1 MREGALR
8 KIFAEFGGGLATAA
22 FFLCVLVALWRGLDG
37 AKLAGDEERLRLTE
51 TALRRA
57 VVSYYALE
65 GCYPATLSD
74 LTGSYP
80 LAIDDGLYV
89 DYRIF
94 ASNIMPEITVLEV
107 SP

>member
-8 KIFAEFGGGLATAA
+8 KFLTEFGGGIAAAA
-22 FFLCVLVALWRGLDG
+22 FFLCVLVILWQGLDG
-37 AKLAGDEERLRLTE
+37 TKSAEKEERLRLTE
-51 TALRRA
+51 TAIRRA

-65 GCYPATLSD
+65 GNYPATLGD
-74 LTGSYP
+74 VTLSYG
-80 LAIDDGLYV
+80 LAIDDTIYV

>member
-8 KIFAEFGGGLATAA
+8 KIISELGGGLAAAA
-22 FFLCVLVALWRGLDG
+22 FFLCVLAVLWQGLDNTE
-37 AKLAGDEERLRLTE
+37 KAGDKERARLTE
-51 TALRRA
+51 DAIRRA

-65 GCYPATLSD
+65 GCYPATLSA
-74 LTGSYP
+74 LTGSFG
-80 LAIDDGLYV
+80 LAIDDALYV